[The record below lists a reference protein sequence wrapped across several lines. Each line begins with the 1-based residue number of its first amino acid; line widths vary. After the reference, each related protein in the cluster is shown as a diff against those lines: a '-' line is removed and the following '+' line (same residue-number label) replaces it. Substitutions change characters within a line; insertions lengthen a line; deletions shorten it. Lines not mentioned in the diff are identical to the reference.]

1 MFLKTRLAAILIA
14 AIAVLCV
21 AGCRDGDGES
31 SGTSTTTETVTQ
43 TTTETSTAAAS
54 TAQDR
59 AMYRA
64 GGTPGNGVFVVCD
77 GHSGIGTTV
86 TSCPFAIN
94 VAHAYSAGHAS
105 RLSSVYSPTTGRMY
119 DMECHGGA
127 TVTITGSDRK
137 EAAVCRGGRGAVVLI
152 F

>member
-1 MFLKTRLAAILIA
+1 MLSLEGFSVVVMAA
-14 AIAVLCV
+14 AVLCV

-43 TTTETSTAAAS
+43 TMTETSTGAAS
-54 TAQDR
+54 TPQDR

-94 VAHAYSAGHAS
+94 VAHAYAAGHAS

-119 DMECHGGA
+119 DMECPGGA
-127 TVTITGSDRK
+127 TVAIGSDRK
-137 EAAVCRGGRGAVVLI
+137 EAAVCRGGRDAVVLI